1 MDGAALISIQN
12 FWRELLDIALVAAVY
27 YYIIHLVRGTRAV
40 AVIYGLVFLLLVYYA
55 SAQFDLNT
63 LNWLLT
69 KFLDYIFLVVIILF
83 QQDIRKALAQVGTGH
98 FWRRSREGEETI
110 EHLIEAVRNM
120 SETKTG
126 ALIVIEK
133 KVPLG
138 DFVERGIELDAKL
151 GKEALLTIF
160 HPDTALHDGAVI
172 IRRGRIAAAGVI
184 LPLSMKIKD
193 QHIFGTRHRAALGI
207 SEESDAIAVV
217 VSEERGTISVA
228 LGGRLT
234 TSLDEVRL
242 RRVLKGSLGK

>member
-1 MDGAALISIQN
+1 METSELVSIQN
-12 FWRELLDIALVAAVY
+12 FWRELLDIALVAVVY

-83 QQDIRKALAQVGTGH
+83 QQDIRKALSQVGTGH

-110 EHLIEAVRNM
+110 EHLVQAVLSM
-120 SETKTG
+120 AASKTG
-126 ALIVIEK
+126 AIIVIEK

-138 DFVERGIELDAKL
+138 DIVERGIELDAKL
-151 GKEALLTIF
+151 GKEILMTIF

-172 IRRGRIAAAGVI
+172 IRRGRIAAAGAI

-217 VSEERGTISVA
+217 VSEERGTIAVA

-242 RRVLKGSLGK
+242 RRVLKRSLGM